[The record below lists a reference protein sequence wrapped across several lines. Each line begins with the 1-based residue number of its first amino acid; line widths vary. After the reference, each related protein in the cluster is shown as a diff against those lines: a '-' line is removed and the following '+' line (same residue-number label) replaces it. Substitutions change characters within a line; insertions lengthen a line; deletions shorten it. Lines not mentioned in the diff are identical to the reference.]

1 MLHGK
6 KIIIGVTGSIAAYK
20 AAYLVRL
27 LVQYGAEVKV
37 VLTKGALE
45 FVTPL
50 TFSTLSKNPV
60 HSDFTENK
68 DNGVWVNHVDMAL
81 WADMMIV
88 APLSA
93 NTLSK
98 MAHGQC
104 DSFFM
109 AVYMS
114 TRCPIMVAP
123 AMDHDMFMHGA
134 TAENLQRLKSF
145 GHTVV
150 APNEGELASG
160 LIGKGRMAEPEQIV
174 ALVREYFDGKQPLQG
189 KHVLVTAGPTY
200 ESIDPVR
207 FIGNHSSGKMGFAL
221 AEELARQGA
230 RVTLVTGPVQLRTMD
245 PMITRVDVQS
255 ADQMNSAC
263 LQVFPSCDAVVMA
276 AAVADYKPQQ
286 IADQKI
292 KKGEETWSLA
302 MTKTPDIAAA
312 LGKLKQTHQLLVGF
326 ALETEHEV
334 EHATGKM
341 ERKNMDMIVLNSLQN
356 EGAGF
361 GTDTNKITLIWPGNK
376 REEFGLKPKSA
387 VAHDIVTAIVDL
399 MPS

>member
-6 KIIIGVTGSIAAYK
+6 KIIVGVTGSIAAYK

-68 DNGVWVNHVDMAL
+68 DSGVWVNHVDMAL

-134 TAENLQRLKSF
+134 TAENLQKLKSF

-174 ALVREYFDGKQPLQG
+174 LCVRDYFGGKQPLHG

-230 RVTLVTGPVQLRTMD
+230 RVTLVTGPVQLRAID

-263 LQVFPSCDAVVMA
+263 LQVFPICDAAVMA

-292 KKGEETWSLA
+292 KKGEQTWSLA

-312 LGKLKQTHQLLVGF
+312 LGKMKQAHQRLVGF

-341 ERKNMDMIVLNSLQN
+341 ERKNMDMIVLNSLQH

-376 REEFGLKPKSA
+376 MEEFGLKPKSA